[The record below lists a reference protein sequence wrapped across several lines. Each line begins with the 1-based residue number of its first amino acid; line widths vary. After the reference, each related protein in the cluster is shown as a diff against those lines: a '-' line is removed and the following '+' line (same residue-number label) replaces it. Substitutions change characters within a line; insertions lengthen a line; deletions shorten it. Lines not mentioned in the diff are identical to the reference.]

1 MLRRVLDYCAF
12 GTFLEEALRDRF
24 VCGLRNKQTQK
35 RLLAEKALTWKRAVE
50 IALAMEVADKKAN
63 NFRKTPA

>member
-1 MLRRVLDYCAF
+1 MLRTLCLRHILI
-12 GTFLEEALRDRF
+12 EEALRDRF

-35 RLLAEKALTWKRAVE
+35 RLLAEKALTWTRAVE
-50 IALAMEVADKKAN
+50 IALAMEVVDKQAN